1 MHRHCARCWV
11 AMVNKTQS
19 LFSSRSIWA
28 TPCMRDNCFFQSLW
42 KVSKSLP
49 QVSSCFQTHNWS
61 LYSRWKHIFLWGIA
75 SHEVLKTILVL
86 TGLSLPE
93 RMNNESVAQ
102 QALVWEEEMKD
113 NLDYSKRAFGGKVL
127 QSLSGNTKGRMS
139 LDWLYVLKLFFQAN
153 FYFYTRKYSP
163 RRGT

>member
-11 AMVNKTQS
+11 AMANKTVFVFLKKYMGYTMHERQL
-19 LFSSRSIWA
+19 LF
-28 TPCMRDNCFFQSLW
+28 PEP
-42 KVSKSLP
+42 VKSL

-93 RMNNESVAQ
+93 RMNNEFVAQ

-127 QSLSGNTKGRMS
+127 QSLSGNKRENVSRLAVCAKIILSG
-139 LDWLYVLKLFFQAN
+139 
-153 FYFYTRKYSP
+153 
-163 RRGT
+163 